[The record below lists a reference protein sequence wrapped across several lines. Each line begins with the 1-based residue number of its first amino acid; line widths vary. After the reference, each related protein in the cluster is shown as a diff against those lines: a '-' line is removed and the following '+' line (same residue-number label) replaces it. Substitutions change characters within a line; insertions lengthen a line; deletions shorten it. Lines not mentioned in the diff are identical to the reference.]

1 MKSSALHLMLFIS
14 LLGAAVSV
22 QASDNSFARPAAPA
36 RDVVIPAGTLMTCT
50 LDEPKFSSA
59 TVSVGD
65 PFLCHPRTM
74 QAFGQIVFPRGTYIV
89 GHLEDDKEPGH
100 FFGKGYLKLAFDR
113 IGLPDGDIPLTA
125 KMIAVAGFNVNK
137 QGKLIGHGHATR
149 DVVEWMLPPLWP
161 WKVLTLPARGP
172 RPTLKGETHVT
183 LRVMDDLIIP
193 HSVKESSLPPIP
205 ATPSWQ
211 PTGKGWRRFGEKP
224 SSLDSP
230 AVEAA
235 PQLPRMITAR
245 YQTLPMV
252 EPAEPVQPQ
261 MVAASASVPSDQPAA
276 VVNTSA
282 EAPAAETVTA
292 PPRQAWAP
300 GMTLFALGD
309 GSVLAASQY
318 WRDQEKLCYVAG
330 GNKVTISLHD
340 VDWSTTLKLNA
351 ARNVR
356 VVLRNSP
363 VVTQN

>member
-1 MKSSALHLMLFIS
+1 MKSSALHLMLSIM
-14 LLGAAVSV
+14 LLGAAASV
-22 QASDNSFARPAAPA
+22 QASDNGFARPAAQT

-65 PFLCHPRTM
+65 PFLCHPRAM

-100 FFGKGYLKLAFDR
+100 FVGKGYLKLAFDR

-125 KMIAVAGFNVNK
+125 KMVAVAGFNVNK
-137 QGKLIGHGHATR
+137 QGKVIGHGHATR

-193 HSVKESSLPPIP
+193 RAVKESALPPIP

-211 PTGKGWRRFGEKP
+211 PTRPGWRHFGEKP
-224 SSLDSP
+224 SALESP
-230 AVEAA
+230 ATEAA
-235 PQLPRMITAR
+235 PQLPQMITAR
-245 YQTLPMV
+245 YQAVPIV
-252 EPAEPVQPQ
+252 EAVVQSPGEPQ
-261 MVAASASVPSDQPAA
+261 MQEAAVIVKETPVKETPAVMPAA
-276 VVNTSA
+276 A
-282 EAPAAETVTA
+282 A
-292 PPRQAWAP
+292 PPQPWAP
-300 GMTLFALGD
+300 SMTLFALAD
-309 GSVLAASQY
+309 GSVFAASQY
-318 WRDQEKLCYVAG
+318 WRDQEKLCYLSG
-330 GNKVTISLHD
+330 RDKVSIALNEI
-340 VDWSTTLKLNA
+340 DWSATLKLNA

-356 VVLRNSP
+356 VVLRNAP